1 MKNVVFFILLVLSC
15 GLFTACDDS
24 DDYVY
29 ETREVF
35 YVDNCQQSVSLRQYP
50 STKSKA
56 LAKPRKYTELKYATP
71 YNEEWHLVTL
81 TSGEK
86 GYILSKYIS
95 SQTKEQRVRRKN
107 DRDDLEA
114 QNQIITLSIID
125 WYDGDNRT
133 KVNCPVWLSIITLI
147 LTLVVGGLGWTH
159 LSNEAVVPVWVT
171 YVLTLINS
179 GLLIFVAFYTK
190 DADLDPHWL
199 IGLLLLVIFLFA
211 ILLLWVNL
219 LGLTVELLD
228 GSDYAFYHVKGNV
241 IAVIVAMICG
251 YWIESLADIVVVLTI
266 VWNIVFLALYLFE
279 AIKSGQILGYFATL
293 FLWVVCI
300 VPTIVFTTIAL
311 EIIFMLACCLF
322 VISALLS
329 GGGRSSSS
337 SSSSSSCSD
346 SSSCT
351 SDVETKEYTEV
362 DVPGEM
368 SLRRIEHDS
377 TGYSGRDQWGD
388 HWEKNWDGT
397 WSKK

>member
-1 MKNVVFFILLVLSC
+1 MKNVVFFILLVLFC

-35 YVDNCQQSVSLRQYP
+35 YVANCQNSVSLRQYP
-50 STKSKA
+50 SVKAKA
-56 LAKPRKYTELKYATP
+56 LAKPRKNTELKSAVP
-71 YNEEWHLVTL
+71 YDDEWHKVTL
-81 TSGEK
+81 SSGET
-86 GYILSKYIS
+86 GYILSKYIDS
-95 SQTKEQRVRRKN
+95 KTEQKRLRRKN
-107 DRDDLEA
+107 DRDDLVA
-114 QNQIITLSIID
+114 KNQIITLSIID
-125 WYDGDNRT
+125 WYEGDNRT
-133 KVNCPVWLSIITLI
+133 KGNCPAWLSIITLV
-147 LTLVVGGLGWTH
+147 LTLVVGWLGWTH
-159 LSNEAVVPVWVT
+159 LSNDAVVPVWVT

-179 GLLIFVAFYTK
+179 GLLTYIAFYTK
-190 DADLDPHWL
+190 DAELDPHWL
-199 IGLLLLVIFLFA
+199 IGLLLLVVFLFA

-228 GSDYAFYHVKGNV
+228 GSDYALYHVQGNV
-241 IAVIVAMICG
+241 FAVIVAMVCG
-251 YWIESLADIVVVLTI
+251 YWIEGWADIVVVLAI
-266 VWNIVFLALYLFE
+266 VWNIVFLVLYLVE
-279 AIKSGQILGYFATL
+279 AIKSDQILGYFATL
-293 FLWVVCI
+293 FLWIVCI